1 MHADDCDL
9 RTHLRAHD
17 AGSRSDTRC
26 SPESDELPAAE
37 DLPCRANEAL
47 DVGEHRPLFGERSRP
62 EQAGTGW
69 SLRNLLPDGGSFAA
83 RHGLQLHAKFLKLVV
98 IVLVLT
104 LVTRAISCW
113 LPGWS
118 CKEDFSTADYFKY
131 YWAEQCCDLLV
142 VFFVGRMCGRRGSD
156 TPLFLAMS
164 LLGSLMPSAQETI
177 PFLRV
182 SFSTYAIMCQWRSMT
197 FVWVAA
203 EVTLL
208 TWIAIKHVRH
218 AIATNA
224 AISWAAAS
232 FSKVLYITILFSKY
246 TRALSFKNLCQAE
259 AVALFVIFFLPNAT
273 DTALHVHHWY
283 LAWIIALLAR
293 FDPHWSVA
301 TQVCPPN
308 PPLGP
313 QHCCIV
319 GLSRPRQR

>member
-1 MHADDCDL
+1 
-9 RTHLRAHD
+9 
-17 AGSRSDTRC
+17 
-26 SPESDELPAAE
+26 
-37 DLPCRANEAL
+37 L

-308 PPLGP
+308 PPPRASALLHSGP
-313 QHCCIV
+313 Q
-319 GLSRPRQR
+319 SP